1 MPSLKARAVVFLLKH
16 RHWFRLKARR
26 ESITFDTSIPAL
38 RAQVE
43 KSGVIFGKLPPDIA
57 VDSFNLGSMSLE
69 WIRPRD
75 DAGGS
80 AMLYFHGGGYVMGS
94 HRSHRAAVAKFV
106 AGSGVPALVFD
117 YRLAPEHPFPAALDD
132 ALAAWEWLLAR
143 GQDPARAVFAGDSAG
158 GGLLLAALLALRD
171 KGRPLPAAAV
181 ALSPWTDLTSSGPSY
196 QESDPLA
203 PDGCWEVFSRYYA
216 GERDRREPLISPLFG
231 DLQGLPPLLLHA
243 GGAEIMR
250 DDAISFAAKAR
261 AAGVEVRLELGE
273 GMFHCYPAVAPLFP
287 EATAALADCCAF
299 IRQHARG

>member
-1 MPSLKARAVVFLLKH
+1 MPSLKARAVIFLLKH

-106 AGSGVPALVFD
+106 AGNGVPALVFD
-117 YRLAPEHPFPAALDD
+117 YRLAPEI
-132 ALAAWEWLLAR
+132 
-143 GQDPARAVFAGDSAG
+143 GRASC
-158 GGLLLAALLALRD
+158 R
-171 KGRPLPAAAV
+171 
-181 ALSPWTDLTSSGPSY
+181 
-196 QESDPLA
+196 
-203 PDGCWEVFSRYYA
+203 
-216 GERDRREPLISPLFG
+216 ER
-231 DLQGLPPLLLHA
+231 
-243 GGAEIMR
+243 
-250 DDAISFAAKAR
+250 
-261 AAGVEVRLELGE
+261 V
-273 GMFHCYPAVAPLFP
+273 
-287 EATAALADCCAF
+287 
-299 IRQHARG
+299 